1 MKKTNLRLIALLLVV
16 AALFTAC
23 GQTAT
28 TATEPKT
35 TVAANTNNAA
45 TEATEAAAQYPEY
58 LNLDSAYPIVKDEY
72 ADEITLTAVI
82 NMQDNAGEWE
92 DLWICKYLKEKY
104 NINLE
109 VEYTYSGTRT
119 EQKNLMFASN
129 ELPDLLLNQAISTSE
144 VVQYGVEEG
153 LFLACDEYINET
165 LTPNLYK
172 YMSDPSVAAVCTAT
186 DGHVYTLPQIK
197 ELADDV
203 DSYPRVFINTA
214 WLEQVGMDIPETL
227 DEFVDAMYAIKE
239 ADPAGVGSDNLYPF
253 GGGMDTN
260 NMSWFLINALGYNV
274 NDNAYGTKVTLR
286 DGQVVIPVYDMEIFQ
301 EYLKLM
307 NQFWNDGIIAPTYFT
322 IESTEVNAQV
332 LSGNTAMYNNTVY
345 ILGTDLDQTE
355 WASCKPLTSAW
366 QTEPEIPA
374 ASPVGVGGFA
384 ISANTKYPELCLRIA
399 DAFYNNDT
407 DMCAAFYGGYGTGT
421 EWAFDYL
428 QREYIPETNGLAV
441 PAEQLPEGLTS
452 WNYIVQYLN
461 GNTYPWGAM
470 MTAESMEKLAHS
482 WGSTEYKLTQR
493 RTGDSYWRGTMFDNL
508 IAYATESYP
517 TTYYA
522 SAEVMQEITDLET
535 VLNPYI
541 KEQVALFITGKR
553 DLSEVDAFVTE
564 MESMGMDRLLEL
576 YTDIYADYTK

>member
-1 MKKTNLRLIALLLVV
+1 MKKINLRLIALLLVV

-28 TATEPKT
+28 TETTAAAAENNNTAT
-35 TVAANTNNAA
+35 VAA
-45 TEATEAAAQYPEY
+45 TEAASQYPDY
-58 LNLDSAYPIVKDEY
+58 LNLDSAFPIVKDEY
-72 ADEITLTAVI
+72 ADEITLSVVI
-82 NMQDNAGEWE
+82 RMQSDAGEWE

-109 VEYTYSGTRT
+109 VEYTYSDTNAER
-119 EQKNLMFASN
+119 KNLMFASN
-129 ELPDLLLNQAISTSE
+129 ELPDLMLNLQISNSE
-144 VVQYGVEEG
+144 VVKYGVEEG

-172 YMSDPSVAAVCTAT
+172 YMSDSSISAACTAT

-197 ELADDV
+197 ELTDDV

-214 WLEQVGMDIPETL
+214 WLEAVGMDVPETL

-253 GGGMDTN
+253 GGGMDN
-260 NMSWFLINALGYNV
+260 NNLSWFLLNALGYNV
-274 NDNAYGTKVTLR
+274 NENGYGTKVTLR
-286 DGQVVIPVYDMEIFQ
+286 DGQVVIPVYDMEVFQ

-322 IESTEVNAQV
+322 IDSTEVNAQV
-332 LSGNTAMYNNTVY
+332 LNGNTAMYNNTVY
-345 ILGTDLDQTE
+345 ILGTDLDQTD
-355 WASCKPLTSAW
+355 WASCKPLTSDW
-366 QTEPEIPA
+366 QDTPEIPA

-384 ISANTKYPELCLRIA
+384 ISADTKYPELCMRLA

-407 DMCAAFYGGYGTGT
+407 DMCAAFYGGYGTDSEYSFG
-421 EWAFDYL
+421 YL
-428 QREYIPETNGLAV
+428 QREYIAETNGLAV
-441 PAEQLPEGLTS
+441 PTEQLPEGMTS
-452 WNYIVQYLN
+452 WNYIVKYLN
-461 GNTYPWGAM
+461 GNTYPWGTM
-470 MTAESMEKLAHS
+470 MTKESMEKLAHS
-482 WGSTEYKLTQR
+482 WGSTEYELSQR

-522 SAEVMQEITDLET
+522 SNDVMQEINDLET

-553 DLSEVDAFVTE
+553 DISEVDAFVAE